1 MKIFSDLIIDKQTI
15 KIPNYINNEKSYNF
29 EDKEIQNSSYFDSS
43 LKIVTGNTQIA
54 DLIRAIQSSK
64 KNSALFEEITFASQM
79 KQFEAILASLE
90 VNKEKIATLEA
101 HFQGT
106 SIHFQLENS
115 LKPLILKIKSIVANG
130 ALLEQGYFS
139 AKPTIGVITCRS
151 LSFFEIGKSIINSIY
166 HKTPIIVKDS
176 SQSAIS
182 SLIWMD
188 IIAPLELPNSFVQ
201 FVQGS
206 GSQVGNF
213 LVQHPGLV
221 NISFSGSF
229 NVAKTIF
236 KNFDPIDKK
245 YQMFL
250 GGKNSMVVLADF
262 DFKKNMNKIVKPLV
276 SFSGKFHLSFPRVYL
291 TEAIEKEF
299 KKSIQDALS
308 AIKPLTSVDQEF
320 GFLPLTELEK
330 EKFEKEIKLLSAEGA
345 NNLLQAPNFHFFS
358 ELPNCSEW
366 HHQASSLPI
375 FNLTSVKYQ
384 YEIQKW
390 INNTPFGHSLAVFGA
405 EEKAMKFAKKI
416 EVENVWLDSKPI
428 ANDFLKGIKAS
439 GFGDLD
445 LNLPSSFYSF
455 NKKVIR

>member
-1 MKIFSDLIIDKQTI
+1 MKIFSELTTQKQTI

-43 LKIVTGNTQIA
+43 LKIVTGNAQIT
-54 DLIRAIQSSK
+54 DLIKAIQLSK
-64 KNSALFEEITFASQM
+64 KNNALFEEISFTSQM
-79 KQFEAILASLE
+79 KQFEAILTSLE
-90 VNKEKIATLEA
+90 ENKKEIATLEA

-106 SIHFQLENS
+106 SVNFQLENS
-115 LKPLILKIKSIVANG
+115 LNPLIGKIKNIIAAG
-130 ALLEQGYFS
+130 ALLEQSYFS
-139 AKPTIGVITCRS
+139 AKPTIGVITGRS

-166 HKTPIIVKDS
+166 HKTPIIVKAS
-176 SQSAIS
+176 TQSAIS
-182 SLIWMD
+182 SLIWIE
-188 IIAPLELPNSFVQ
+188 IIEPLELPNSFIQ

-206 GSQVGNF
+206 GPQVGNF

-250 GGKNSMVVLADF
+250 GGKNSMVVLSDF
-262 DFKKNMNKIVKPLV
+262 DFKNNMNKIVKPLV
-276 SFSGKFHLSFPRVYL
+276 NFSGKYHLSFPRIYL
-291 TEAIEKEF
+291 TEGIEKEF
-299 KKSIQDALS
+299 KKSIQGALS
-308 AIKPLTSVDQEF
+308 EVMPLTSIDQEF
-320 GFLPLTELEK
+320 GFLPLNELEK
-330 EKFEKEIKLLSAEGA
+330 EKMEKEIKLLSSEGA
-345 NNLLQAPNFHFFS
+345 NNLFQAPYFHFFS

-366 HHQASSLPI
+366 HHQSSDLPI

-390 INNTPFGHSLAVFGA
+390 INNTPFGHSLAVFGT

-416 EVENVWLDSKPI
+416 EVENIWLDSKPI

-445 LNLPSSFYSF
+445 LNLPSSFFSYI
-455 NKKVIR
+455 KKII